1 MAFAINVS
9 HDKIWTNRSCQVKFN
24 FRRTKSMELL
34 DTFRDVPC
42 FFIGTAVVFGLVVG
56 SFLNVV
62 IHRLPKMMEAD
73 WRAQCL
79 DFLHPEQAL
88 AESATAQ
95 QRYNLVVPRSACP
108 SCGHKITAIENIPV
122 LSYLA
127 LRGKCSKCR
136 APIGVRYPLVELLTG
151 LLTGY
156 VAWHFGVSWQALFA
170 IIFLWALITLTFI
183 DADTTLLPDDIT
195 LPLLWLGLLINV
207 AGTFTTLQSA
217 VIGAVAGY
225 LALWSVYWAFKL
237 ITGKEGMGYGDFKLL
252 AALGAWLGWQML
264 PLVILL
270 SAMVGTIVGVAGIM
284 LQGREKGAKLPFG
297 PYLAAAG
304 LIAIIWGAPLN
315 AWYLGRL
322 PG

>member
-1 MAFAINVS
+1 
-9 HDKIWTNRSCQVKFN
+9 
-24 FRRTKSMELL
+24 MELL
-34 DTFRDVPC
+34 DTFRDVPW
-42 FFIGTAVVFGLVVG
+42 FFIGTAVVFGLAVG

-88 AESATAQ
+88 AESATVQ
-95 QRYNLVVPRSACP
+95 PRYNLVVPRSACP

-136 APIGVRYPLVELLTG
+136 TPIGVRYPLVELLTG
-151 LLTGY
+151 VLTGFL
-156 VAWHFGVSWQALFA
+156 AWHFGVSWQALFA
-170 IIFLWALITLTFI
+170 IIFLWALIALTFI

-195 LPLLWLGLLINV
+195 LPLLWLGLLINA
-207 AGTFTTLQSA
+207 AGIFTTLQSA

-270 SAMVGTIVGVAGIM
+270 SAMVGTIVGVAGIV

-304 LIAIIWGAPLN
+304 LIAIIWGTPLN